1 MTNLQGQAI
10 MPGKTQRHRIL
21 KVTKPQETSQDD
33 KSARSIRKD
42 NAPNGSNRKDSKDN
56 APNGSNRKRHVSK
69 PIEPQRQRPK
79 RIEPQRQRPP
89 QKEPFQ
95 R

>member
-42 NAPNGSNRKDSKDN
+42 NAPNGSNRK
-56 APNGSNRKRHVSK
+56 RQVSK